1 MKYYR
6 DLKLLIS
13 FKFTNGQNEY
23 SMGVKIEESW
33 ADILKDEFDKPYF
46 QQLISF
52 VKDEYANQKVYP
64 KGKDIFRAFDAC
76 PFDKVKVVILGQDP
90 YPQINVADG
99 LAFSCSRQDKAEKSL
114 QYVHSAIQKTVENA
128 QPSVNNLQYLADQG
142 VLLLNTALTTQIG
155 KPGTHQDYWKYFMAH
170 LFNELS
176 INKPN
181 LVYLLLGKK
190 AEQWEDLIDNE
201 SNVIKASHP
210 ASAAYAKQHEWDCND
225 CFNKVNEI
233 LASQELPSINW

>member
-1 MKYYR
+1 MNNIQANIVNSREFADKIYKKLEPTGWNTVLRMFIKSNDFVELLDKLQLEVQSGNRFTPTFKYV
-6 DLKLLIS
+6 
-13 FKFTNGQNEY
+13 FKAF
-23 SMGVKIEESW
+23 EECHYN
-33 ADILKDEFDKPYF
+33 D
-46 QQLISF
+46 
-52 VKDEYANQKVYP
+52 V
-64 KGKDIFRAFDAC
+64 R
-76 PFDKVKVVILGQDP
+76 VVIVGQDP

-99 LAFSCSRQDKAEKSL
+99 LAFSCSRQNRTEKSL
-114 QYVHSAIQKTVENA
+114 QYIHSAIQKTVDNP
-128 QPSVNNLQYLADQG
+128 QPSVQNLQYLADQG